1 MAINNNSA
9 AASSFASIFGAGNSA
24 PAKTR
29 SADDRPKAKVWL
41 NVGRQVDCKVDDG
54 TGNKVNGT
62 QFIALPMG
70 LAMDTMEEMAVP
82 KSNKNQEYKQIVLA
96 RNNLMAQIQKAAEA
110 LQPGEELLI
119 PLQVQIRRVEEAQ
132 DLPEGDNP
140 FVVDLAV

>member
-1 MAINNNSA
+1 MAINNSA
-9 AASSFASIFGAGNSA
+9 AAASFNSIFGAGAPGASA
-24 PAKTR
+24 RTR
-29 SADDRPKAKVWL
+29 EDRPQAKVWL

-70 LAMDTMEEMAVP
+70 LALDTMEEMAVP
-82 KSNKNQEYKQIVLA
+82 KSNRNPEYKQIVLA
-96 RNNLMAQIQKAAEA
+96 RNHLMKQIQAAAEK

-132 DLPEGDNP
+132 DLPEGDNQ
-140 FVVDLAV
+140 FLVDLAV

>member
-1 MAINNNSA
+1 MAINNSA
-9 AASSFASIFGAGNSA
+9 AAASFNSIFGANA
-24 PAKTR
+24 PAAAARTR
-29 SADDRPKAKVWL
+29 EDRPQAKVWL

-70 LAMDTMEEMAVP
+70 LALDTMEEMAVP
-82 KSNKNQEYKQIVLA
+82 KSNRNPEYKQIVLA
-96 RNNLMAQIQKAAEA
+96 RNHLMKQIQAAAEK

-132 DLPEGDNP
+132 DLPEGDNQ
-140 FVVDLAV
+140 FLVDLAV